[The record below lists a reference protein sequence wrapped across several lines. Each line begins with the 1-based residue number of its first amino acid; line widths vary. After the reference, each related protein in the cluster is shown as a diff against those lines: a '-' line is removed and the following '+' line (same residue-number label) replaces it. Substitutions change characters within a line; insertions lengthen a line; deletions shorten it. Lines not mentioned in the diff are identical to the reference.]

1 MMTKTAYASLWS
13 ALFILCAGLGFIPAP
28 AGLLKWLL
36 VLFALAFF
44 LPPFLMAR
52 LAVREGD
59 RNTLALLRN
68 LAGISLGLTVAAL
81 IANFFSILAPEG
93 VGNALYVLLVIVS
106 SPMVCMQYWAVSMF
120 LWACLLF
127 TCIGKLRK

>member
-1 MMTKTAYASLWS
+1 MMTKTAYATLWG

-28 AGLLKWLL
+28 EGLLKWLL
-36 VLFALAFF
+36 VLIALAFF

-52 LAVREGD
+52 LAAREGD

-68 LAGISLGLTVAAL
+68 LAALSLVLTVAAL

-93 VGNALYVLLVIVS
+93 VGNALYILLVILS
-106 SPMVCMQYWAVSMF
+106 APMVCMQYWAISLF

-127 TCIGKLRK
+127 TCISKGKK